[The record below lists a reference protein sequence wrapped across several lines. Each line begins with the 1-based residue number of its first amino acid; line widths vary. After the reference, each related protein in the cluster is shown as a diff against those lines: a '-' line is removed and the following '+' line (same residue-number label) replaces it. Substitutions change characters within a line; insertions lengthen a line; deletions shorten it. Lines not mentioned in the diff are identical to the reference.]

1 MITSESKTSLSQGS
15 NDVHHLGPVN
25 RFVSERE
32 LGRGVVGCDRR
43 STRFITF
50 LCMSRMEFHGVLSS
64 CVVIFMT
71 LKIFARVFLF
81 V

>member
-1 MITSESKTSLSQGS
+1 MITSESKTSLIQGS
-15 NDVHHLGPVN
+15 NDVHHLGTIN
-25 RFVSERE
+25 FVSERE
-32 LGRGVVGCDRR
+32 LGLGVVGCNRR
-43 STRFITF
+43 FTRFITV

>member
-32 LGRGVVGCDRR
+32 LGRV
-43 STRFITF
+43 
-50 LCMSRMEFHGVLSS
+50 
-64 CVVIFMT
+64 MT
-71 LKIFARVFLF
+71 LYIFARVFLF